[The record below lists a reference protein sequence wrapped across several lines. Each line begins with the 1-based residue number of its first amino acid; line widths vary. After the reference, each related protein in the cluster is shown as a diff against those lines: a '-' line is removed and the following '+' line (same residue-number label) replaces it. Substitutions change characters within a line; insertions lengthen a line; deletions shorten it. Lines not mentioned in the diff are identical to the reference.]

1 MERGVREEEG
11 RKRVSLS
18 WEQRNGISYKKRVRR
33 NSFHFKIRRIM
44 TCLQGDRNNSVE
56 EKLMKK
62 K

>member
-1 MERGVREEEG
+1 MEIE
-11 RKRVSLS
+11 RKRAGNRGVSLS
-18 WEQRNGISYKKRVRR
+18 WEQRNGISYKKQVRR
-33 NSFHFKIRRIM
+33 NSFHIKIGRIM